1 MEGNMIVK
9 QSSFFPDI
17 DEKRIRSLVV
27 QELRQYVAL
36 KVQIENL
43 KEQKEAGTTNLFPE
57 FRRIKINNNLKVK
70 QVDRALNCGLDE
82 EERKIIELK
91 YLSLKHLNDID
102 IYLEL
107 GLKKGKY
114 YEKKRAAI
122 FRLATAL
129 GII

>member
-1 MEGNMIVK
+1 MIVK